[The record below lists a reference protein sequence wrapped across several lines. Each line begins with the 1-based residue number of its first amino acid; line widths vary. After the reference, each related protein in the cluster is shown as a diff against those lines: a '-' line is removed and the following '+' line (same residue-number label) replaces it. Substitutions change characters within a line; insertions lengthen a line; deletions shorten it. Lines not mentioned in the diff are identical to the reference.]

1 METGRL
7 FWQAAGRSLEDG
19 EVWCRFQQDNDG
31 GGGGGDYGGDHGDGG
46 VIMVTVQCCVQ
57 VSTSRRVQGLVK
69 KSRWVRS
76 MQVQGPKWFLKA
88 FALARKRRK
97 TAFDHT

>member
-1 METGRL
+1 MVLIITAL
-7 FWQAAGRSLEDG
+7 
-19 EVWCRFQQDNDG
+19 VVIMIMVVVVV
-31 GGGGGDYGGDHGDGG
+31 
-46 VIMVTVQCCVQ
+46 VIMVMVVVIMVMVVVIMVMVQSCVQ

>member
-1 METGRL
+1 MVRCG
-7 FWQAAGRSLEDG
+7 AGFNKMIM
-19 EVWCRFQQDNDG
+19 VV
-31 GGGGGDYGGDHGDGG
+31 
-46 VIMVTVQCCVQ
+46 VIMVMVVLIMVMVRSCVQ